1 MSVVKLKNKDELDRL
16 VARITLNLGKK
27 VTQQDVLNACIKL
40 STRHIDEL
48 ETYFLKN
55 QRITKERVQ
64 EILDMADDFDYDTSK
79 SIDQDLYGN

>member
-1 MSVVKLKNKDELDRL
+1 MSVVKLKNKDELDKL